1 MTPHFVKEAAKK
13 AIDNNFSHYTP
24 VPGLAELRE
33 AIAEKLKRDNGLEY
47 TPEQIVASTGA
58 KQSIANVC
66 MSLLNPGDEVLLP
79 APYWVSYFEI
89 IKLAEGTP
97 VEIPSNIEADF
108 KKVQNNWSCITPK
121 QNCFYLAHHVIQ
133 AGLFT
138 VK

>member
-1 MTPHFVKEAAKK
+1 M
-13 AIDNNFSHYTP
+13 
-24 VPGLAELRE
+24 RE

-97 VEIPSNIEADF
+97 VEI
-108 KKVQNNWSCITPK
+108 
-121 QNCFYLAHHVIQ
+121 Q
-133 AGLFT
+133 AVLKMT
-138 VK
+138 LK